1 MKFYIRLALFLIINF
16 SALGIGMVL
25 MNNGPNTSWY
35 LALEKAPWTPPGWV
49 FGFAWTTIMI
59 CFSIYMTKL
68 TEVKNV
74 KVALLLFTI
83 QFILNTSWNYV
94 FFNQHMI
101 VLGMVNLILL
111 TVLITFQTFNYK
123 SELKNYTL
131 FILPYLLWLIVA
143 CSLNGYIM
151 YNN

>member
-25 MNNGPNTSWY
+25 MNDGPNTSWY

-68 TEVKNV
+68 TELKNL

-83 QFILNTSWNYV
+83 QFILNISWNYV

-101 VLGMVNLILL
+101 VLGMINLILL
-111 TVLITFQTFNYK
+111 TVLIIFQTFNYK
-123 SELKNYTL
+123 SELKKYTL